1 MGRAREVAM
10 SKRTSEVERVEAKAE
25 TSGLKRSG
33 ATTLLFYNVY
43 ISRRKEMLNEDSLL
57 ETMFNEYEQFNET
70 QIHNALTG
78 ARRKVR
84 VLEEIRR
91 MREIVATSQSIF
103 EIIGTGYAIL
113 NRFKLS
119 RALQFTMHQLHGRLV
134 LYYATDAWDDTKEEN
149 TRKLGWYHTEEIS
162 ELMTNQPSMPNFIR
176 FIYEEEGG
184 LVERVISIE
193 RMKMPHSKFKVEEEI
208 IHQPKK

>member
-1 MGRAREVAM
+1 M
-10 SKRTSEVERVEAKAE
+10 SKRTSEVERVEAEAE

-70 QIHNALTG
+70 QTHNALTG

-91 MREIVATSQSIF
+91 MREIMATSQSIF
-103 EIIGTGYAIL
+103 EIIGTGHAVL
-113 NRFKLS
+113 NRFELS
-119 RALQFTMHQLHGRLV
+119 RTLQYTMHQLHSRLV
-134 LYYATDAWDDTKEEN
+134 LYYATDAWVDTEEEN
-149 TRKLGWYHTEEIS
+149 TRKLQWFHTEEITQ
-162 ELMTNQPSMPNFIR
+162 LLTNHPSMPKFIR
-176 FIYEEEGG
+176 FIFEEHGEIK
-184 LVERVISIE
+184 ERVFSIE

-208 IHQPKK
+208 ILQPKK